1 MTPKDKEEIQP
12 KELNLDT
19 VHLLRSVMKISSS
32 FNELDEIIDLKK
44 YYKYRFKKEVDVW
57 SKYMELH
64 TAQLMTSLVE
74 EDSDLLM
81 EIYKSMDESTNKVQ
95 IGTPEK
101 TSLVVFYCKLLSA
114 LHDIEKMEK
123 NRNSFYP
130 KFIEYHTK
138 KVLKELKKQYKSILD
153 VVDSEGRSLSFIV
166 DFFDN
171 FGESIMKYEEK

>member
-1 MTPKDKEEIQP
+1 MKLKDKEEIES

-44 YYKYRFKKEVDVW
+44 YYKYKFKKEVDRW
-57 SKYMELH
+57 CKYMELH

-74 EDSDLLM
+74 EDSTLLM
-81 EIYKSMDESTNKVQ
+81 DIYKSMDESTDKVQ

-101 TSLVVFYCKLLSA
+101 TSLVIFYCKLVSA
-114 LHDIEKMEK
+114 LHDVEKMDK

-138 KVLKELKKQYKSILD
+138 RVLKELEKQYKSILD
-153 VVDSEGRSLSFIV
+153 VVDSEGRSLSFII

-171 FGESIMKYEEK
+171 FAESIMKYEDK